1 MSTLRVPRALSSLI
15 AAGEIGL
22 LVALAPGQVNAQ
34 VAQPGSKA
42 AARPVPAAGAQ
53 AKAKAEAIEVEE
65 MVVTAR
71 HRAELITETPVVITA
86 VTGEQI
92 EEKGIYSAEALAQLV
107 PNVYITP
114 SVVTD
119 RMIMRGVGGQGSNDG
134 FDPQIGLFIDGV
146 YYGFGKWVRSGFFDL
161 DNVQILQGPQGVYFG
176 KNTIAGAVDIK
187 TKSPGKELEG
197 DVKIGYDFYAK
208 ERYGLAAVSVPIMD
222 KISVRVAGR
231 ASQMDGWANTY
242 GKDQPGSQDLI
253 SRMTV
258 AYRPLP
264 ELDATYK
271 LQYNKSLLSG

>member
-42 AARPVPAAGAQ
+42 AEAAARPVPAAGAK
-53 AKAKAEAIEVEE
+53 AKAKAGAIEVEE

-107 PNVYITP
+107 PNVYIHPFILNDTM
-114 SVVTD
+114 T
-119 RMIMRGVGGQGSNDG
+119 MRGVGANGINDG

-146 YYGFGKWVRSGFFDL
+146 YYGNGHWVQSGFFDL
-161 DNVQILQGPQGVYFG
+161 DNVQILKGPQGVYFG
-176 KNTIAGAVDIK
+176 KNTIAGAIDFQ

-197 DVKIGYDFYAK
+197 NVKIAYDFYAK
-208 ERYGLAAVSVPIMD
+208 ERYGEAAVSVPITD
-222 KISVRVAGR
+222 KLSVRVAGG
-231 ASQMDGWANTY
+231 ASEMDGWANTY
-242 GKDQPGSQDLI
+242 GKDQAGAQDLM
-253 SRMTV
+253 SRLTV
-258 AYRPLP
+258 ADRPLP
-264 ELDATYK
+264 
-271 LQYNKSLLSG
+271 